1 MQALEIDDTL
11 AEAHTSLALVKE
23 HFEWDWTG
31 AETEFRRA
39 IELNP
44 NSANTH
50 HWYGD
55 YLANM
60 GRSEEGLRETKRA
73 QELDPLSL
81 IINTTLG
88 WQLYLARRSDQ
99 AIEQLRKVLDIDA
112 RFTPARRGIEKGYV
126 QKGRQEEAHEGSEK
140 VESVSGRP
148 VQA

>member
-1 MQALEIDDTL
+1 MGLDRRRDGIPAGDR
-11 AEAHTSLALVKE
+11 AES
-23 HFEWDWTG
+23 
-31 AETEFRRA
+31 
-39 IELNP
+39 ELSHYTP
-44 NSANTH
+44 L
-50 HWYGD
+50 YGD

-112 RFTPARRGIEKGYV
+112 RFTPARRGLGEGYS
-126 QKGRQEEAHEGSEK
+126 QTGRQKEAVEERGKAGSL
-140 VESVSGRP
+140 SGSP
-148 VQA
+148 EMSAP